1 VKLACAAGWKFLE
14 RKIRLKNFRAFG
26 DFALAIADHRLRY
39 FSGKRNRLSLGLG
52 LSCTTSLSITQQS
65 RSRGRRPSLVARL
78 SHSLIAI
85 SDKTSMPHSNTLT
98 VLGRV
103 VSNPKQFANE
113 WRATRE
119 YLTQAQQQL
128 AHSQQQLADSESRL
142 AEALVRIEAL
152 ISPAAQPPDVREQR
166 FWDLGEHHGI
176 VHAMNGNLIC
186 IDTRDISL
194 GHAIRDAGCWEP
206 HVEVVC
212 RRLIN
217 ANSIAIDVGANI
229 GYHTAVLARAAKSV
243 LAIEA
248 NPITATLLRGTVA
261 LNGFRNVSVI
271 ENAVMDRPQAVE
283 IFAPDEYLGAG
294 AVARPYWYDDPNLTH
309 WRRYPVEAVTL
320 DSVSSDV
327 LAVDLIRMDIEGC
340 ELAALRGA
348 HELLSRSPAVHIVM
362 EWGAYH
368 MPDYGDIAEGLD
380 YLVGL
385 GFTHFA
391 KIEPDGSLTRK
402 NRAEMLDRLGKGR
415 HDVSDVVISRSPA
428 FGL

>member
-1 VKLACAAGWKFLE
+1 MSLA
-14 RKIRLKNFRAFG
+14 
-26 DFALAIADHRLRY
+26 DTT
-39 FSGKRNRLSLGLG
+39 NRLL
-52 LSCTTSLSITQQS
+52 
-65 RSRGRRPSLVARL
+65 RRFGYQLVG
-78 SHSLIAI
+78 
-85 SDKTSMPHSNTLT
+85 NETLAK
-98 VLGRV
+98 L
-103 VSNPKQFANE
+103 
-113 WRATRE
+113 
-119 YLTQAQQQL
+119 QAPL
-128 AHSQQQLADSESRL
+128 P
-142 AEALVRIEAL
+142 
-152 ISPAAQPPDVREQR
+152 PAAQQPEVSKGR
-166 FWDLGEHHGI
+166 FWDLGGHRGI
-176 VHAMNGNLIC
+176 VRAINGNLMC
-186 IDTRDISL
+186 IDTRDASL
-194 GHAIRDAGCWEP
+194 GHAIRDVGCWEP

-217 ANSIAIDVGANI
+217 ASSIAIDVGANI

-243 LAIEA
+243 LAVEA

-271 ENAVMDRPQAVE
+271 ENAAMDRPQAVD

-294 AVARPYWYDDPNLTH
+294 AVARPYWYDDPNLAH

-320 DSVSSDV
+320 DSLSSDV

-348 HELLSRSPAVHIVM
+348 RELLSRSPAVHIVM

-380 YLVGL
+380 YLGGL

-402 NRAEMLDRLGKGR
+402 NRAEMIDRLGMGP
-415 HDVSDVVISRSPA
+415 HDVCDVVISRSPPDTA
-428 FGL
+428 